1 MTSMLLLQEIEPFEL
16 VKPDVDWAG
25 LSPLLIMAAAPLF
38 FLTFWSLASHV
49 APRRTPS
56 IVAALTGVAT
66 IVAAWIQWDR
76 IGDFDRVDGFGGF
89 GASTLASTYGI
100 DRFSMLLTML
110 IAAAVTLTAV
120 FAHDYLEREEI
131 NSAEFFVLLMLSAA
145 GGIVM
150 AGANDLIVLFLG
162 LEVLSIAVYILA
174 ASHLRRSESQ
184 EAGIKYFV
192 LGAFA
197 SAFLLYGIALIYGA
211 TGSTNLVHVNNY
223 VDTLVASGET
233 GLLYGGMALL
243 LVGFG
248 FKIAAVPFH
257 AWTPDVYQGAPSP
270 TVSFMASAVKVGGF
284 AGLLRV
290 FNVALRDNALADDWA
305 PIVFALAVLSMI
317 YGTVVGVVQDDVKRM
332 LAYSSISH
340 AGFILVGV
348 EAATGADATSGRGM
362 SGALYYLAAYTFIA
376 IGSFAVI
383 SVASPKG
390 DAAHSLDDYKGLAKR
405 KPALALAFTVLL
417 LAQAGVPFTT
427 GFLGK
432 FMVIGAS
439 LETEN
444 YLLAIVA
451 MLAAVVGAFLYLR
464 IVLAMYSDG
473 DEADA
478 AVSGTEPIPRAAMLT
493 IAVTVAFTLFFG
505 IFADPLVDQVED
517 AIPVLIEEQA
527 SAG

>member
-1 MTSMLLLQEIEPFEL
+1 MMFLAQGDFSIPNA
-16 VKPDVDWAG
+16 DWGG
-25 LSPLLIMAAAPLF
+25 LSPLIVMAAVPLL
-38 FLTFWSLASHV
+38 FLTFWSLTERI

-56 IVAALTGVAT
+56 IVAALAGIGT
-66 IVAAWIQWDR
+66 IVAAAIQWS
-76 IGDFDRVDGFGGF
+76 RVSDLDARGM
-89 GASTLASTYGI
+89 STLADAYSI
-100 DRFSMLLTML
+100 DGFSMMLTIL
-110 IAAAVTLTAV
+110 IAAAVTLTAI
-120 FAHDYLEREEI
+120 FAHDFLDREDI

-174 ASHLRRSESQ
+174 ASHLRRAESQ

-197 SAFLLYGIALIYGA
+197 SAFLLYGIALMYGA
-211 TGSTNLVHVNNY
+211 TGSTNLIKINE
-223 VDTLVASGET
+223 VAGGITER

-290 FNVALRDNALADDWA
+290 FNLTLGDRGLADDWT
-305 PIVFALAVLSMI
+305 PIIFVLAVASMA
-317 YGTVVGVVQDDVKRM
+317 YGAIVGVVQDDVKRM

-348 EAATGADATSGRGM
+348 EAATDEGITA
-362 SGALYYLAAYTFIA
+362 ALYYLAAYTFIA
-376 IGSFAVI
+376 IGAFAVI
-383 SVASPKG
+383 SVAAPTG
-390 DAAHSLDDYKGLAKR
+390 DAAHSLADYKGLAKR
-405 KPALALAFTVLL
+405 QPLLALAFTILL

-432 FMVIGAS
+432 FFVIGAS
-439 LETEN
+439 LESEN
-444 YLLAIVA
+444 YALAIIA

-464 IVLAMYSDG
+464 IVLAMYGDG
-473 DEADA
+473 DDADA
-478 AVSGTEPIPRAAMLT
+478 AVAGTEPVPWPAWIT
-493 IAVTVAFTLFFG
+493 IGICVVFTVFFG
-505 IFADPLVDQVED
+505 IFADLLVDLVGD
-517 AIPVLIEEQA
+517 AVPVLV
-527 SAG
+527 SDTN